1 MDKKYFLK
9 PDLKAYFPGG
19 IVPDSIAKAARHMNS
34 IQINYNRA
42 RTRLIQIFGSDKLV
56 KIIEAESNDYE
67 RRMAFFETTTTE
79 LLAGA
84 DYSECETIEDMAKV
98 YSGSLLRRLGF

>member
-1 MDKKYFLK
+1 MNNKIKL
-9 PDLKAYFPGG
+9 PPGD
-19 IVPDSIAKAARHMNS
+19 PFAKVAQHLTS
-34 IQINYNRA
+34 IQINYDRA

-84 DYSECETIEDMAKV
+84 DYSKCETIEDMAKI